1 MVAAQRRQKTQ
12 LLLTPPFWLMPQ
24 GRPWTIPCTGW
35 STYPTTTR
43 ATVWWTRT
51 NRWQE
56 TCLVTFILSTWGP
69 WWRHQSLAA
78 EMGRTPLIKWHWSST
93 DRASH
98 HVSDLWAW
106 PAQQTEERSQWT
118 NSSLNYSALT
128 SSKCHSHWCTT
139 EPRWRNLSRCRSNP
153 WKCTASYWPDDP
165 SWKSLKD
172 CSGSANF
179 RVAEEVKE
187 PHILCSSQF
196 KCFLVFSSGFPF
208 ANHFFLV
215 FLGKSRYF
223 PWQIKVLPLANQF
236 SPVFLEEISSFN
248 CHHWST
254 NKQTCPCLK
263 PTKLLIFWNVKILP
277 LTSYSFLFVRYC
289 KAQKH
294 NFECNDIEKL

>member
-1 MVAAQRRQKTQ
+1 
-12 LLLTPPFWLMPQ
+12 MPL

-43 ATVWWTRT
+43 ATAWWTLT
-51 NRWQE
+51 NQWQE
-56 TCLVTFILSTWGP
+56 TCPVTSISSTWGP
-69 WWRHQSLAA
+69 WWRRQSLAA

-98 HVSDLWAW
+98 PVSDLWAW
-106 PAQQTEERSQWT
+106 HAPQTEERSQWT

-165 SWKSLKD
+165 SWKSLRG
-172 CSGSANF
+172 CSGWANF
-179 RVAEEVKE
+179 RIAEEVKE

-196 KCFLVFSSGFPF
+196 KCSLYFLREIK
-208 ANHFFLV
+208 H
-215 FLGKSRYF
+215 FLG
-223 PWQIKVLPLANQF
+223 IPLANQF
-236 SPVFLEEISSFN
+236 FSGISWQIKVFPLANHGISLGKSIFPVFLEEFFSLN

-254 NKQTCPCLK
+254 KNKLARVWKQQNC
-263 PTKLLIFWNVKILP
+263 
-277 LTSYSFLFVRYC
+277 
-289 KAQKH
+289 
-294 NFECNDIEKL
+294 

>member
-1 MVAAQRRQKTQ
+1 MFE
-12 LLLTPPFWLMPQ
+12 L
-24 GRPWTIPCTGW
+24 
-35 STYPTTTR
+35 
-43 ATVWWTRT
+43 
-51 NRWQE
+51 
-56 TCLVTFILSTWGP
+56 
-69 WWRHQSLAA
+69 
-78 EMGRTPLIKWHWSST
+78 
-93 DRASH
+93 
-98 HVSDLWAW
+98 DLF
-106 PAQQTEERSQWT
+106 S
-118 NSSLNYSALT
+118 YSMIIANITL
-128 SSKCHSHWCTT
+128 
-139 EPRWRNLSRCRSNP
+139 
-153 WKCTASYWPDDP
+153 
-165 SWKSLKD
+165 SWKA

-294 NFECNDIEKL
+294 NFECNDIEKLWTVEMICSEI